1 MPTERISVTIDET
14 VVERVRELAGPR
26 GVSAFVD
33 RALHHELARS
43 ELRLLLDQL
52 EVELGPA
59 DEEMVAEAEV
69 VITELE
75 RKVRSGSQRAAG

>member
-1 MPTERISVTIDET
+1 MPTERISVPIDET

-33 RALHHELARS
+33 RALQHELARS
-43 ELRLLLDQL
+43 ELRSLLDEL

>member
-14 VVERVRELAGPR
+14 VVERVREIAGPR

-33 RALHHELARS
+33 RALRHELARS
-43 ELRLLLDQL
+43 ELRLLLDEL

-59 DEEMVAEAEV
+59 DEQMVAEAEA

-75 RKVRSGSQRAAG
+75 RKVRNGSQSAAG